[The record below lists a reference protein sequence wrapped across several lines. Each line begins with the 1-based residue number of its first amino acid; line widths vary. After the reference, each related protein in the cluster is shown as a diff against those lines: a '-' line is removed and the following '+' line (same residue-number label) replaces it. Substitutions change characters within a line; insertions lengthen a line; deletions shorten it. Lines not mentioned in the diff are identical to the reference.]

1 MQERRVLFE
10 FVIRHHTP
18 AEQVR
23 RIPGT
28 LQRIIEALPTVRF
41 DRAHF
46 KEFSDSGLK
55 FEAVYHVLDPDY
67 NLYMDRQQAI
77 NLGILDAFREENIS
91 FSVPGRTLLCHPE

>member
-1 MQERRVLFE
+1 
-10 FVIRHHTP
+10 
-18 AEQVR
+18 
-23 RIPGT
+23 
-28 LQRIIEALPTVRF
+28 VRF